1 MQNQEQRSPYEKLE
15 LSNRQ
20 KPEAKT
26 SKSAKL
32 SKLLQTAW
40 QNVSA
45 FMTSKSEHTQQS
57 NDWGNTHGWKQRTY
71 AYLPAIEE
79 ERDWLEKIYHQSNR

>member
-1 MQNQEQRSPYEKLE
+1 MQNQEQRPYEKLE
-15 LSNRQ
+15 LINRQ
-20 KPEAKT
+20 KPETKT
-26 SKSAKL
+26 SNSAKL
-32 SKLLQTAW
+32 SNLFQTAW

-57 NDWGNTHGWKQRTY
+57 DDVWWNTYGWKQRIY